1 MASTQEGNRVQ
12 WFVMRDL
19 KRSNAKLPAYKLLR
33 EEQFE
38 VFVPM
43 KWELVNQNG
52 IKVRRE
58 LPVFTDLLFVRA
70 TKEELDPIVEKT
82 ETIKMVV
89 SSYRIVI

>member
-43 KWELVNQNG
+43 KWELVNQMALKSGENFRCLQTCYLYVQRKRNL
-52 IKVRRE
+52 I
-58 LPVFTDLLFVRA
+58 LL
-70 TKEELDPIVEKT
+70 
-82 ETIKMVV
+82 
-89 SSYRIVI
+89 